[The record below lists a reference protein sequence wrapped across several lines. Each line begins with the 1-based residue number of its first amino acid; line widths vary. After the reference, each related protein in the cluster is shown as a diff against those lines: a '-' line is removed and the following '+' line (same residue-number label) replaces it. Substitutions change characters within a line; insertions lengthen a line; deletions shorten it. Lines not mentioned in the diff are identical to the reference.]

1 MSKFTV
7 PYFQTPNEIFEIDL
21 KANEKLVYMYLC
33 RCGND
38 GKDAFPSYQTI
49 ATKCSIGKSTA
60 IRCMN
65 VLVDKGLVV
74 KKYRFKEGENYSN
87 VYKVDYDL
95 GGVIARLGSITD
107 TLGSST
113 VTPNKEQVI
122 KNQIEINNILHLFDE
137 KTCSLLKLL
146 NDFSIKTFNKPI
158 RRHDPDKSYDMLEV
172 WIEDCDE
179 EEWNDIFE
187 RNLTNYNYCN
197 MDYLNLII
205 EREK

>member
-158 RRHDPDKSYDMLEV
+158 RRHDPKRAYDIDDYQYFEDDEL
-172 WIEDCDE
+172 IE
-179 EEWNDIFE
+179 F
-187 RNLTNYNYCN
+187 
-197 MDYLNLII
+197 I
-205 EREK
+205 ERHITKYDFCNLDYMSQIHARAI